1 MEELM
6 EAFCILSPTLNNEW
20 RIRHSSPELGNVEI
34 TGTSREEVLAK
45 MKRELQY
52 RMELCPCTGE
62 SVGTIELRV
71 SEDSAIA

>member
-1 MEELM
+1 M
-6 EAFCILSPTLNNEW
+6 EAFCILTPLPNNVW
-20 RIRHSSPELGNVEI
+20 RIRHSSSALGNVEI
-34 TGTSREEVLAK
+34 MGSSRDEVLAK

-71 SEDSAIA
+71 SEDSTIA